1 MQKTATISDC
11 QRYRY
16 RLGRRWD
23 GGKVLVF
30 VMLNPSTADAELDD
44 RTIRRC
50 IGFARSH
57 VFGAI
62 EVVNLYAYRATKPL
76 DLKTAGYPVGP
87 ENDRHIAEVCAGD
100 PVGAV
105 CLAWGDNAAG
115 LARAGEVLALLREN
129 GVQPMA
135 LELSQRGIP
144 RHPLMLRSDSR
155 LAPFAL
161 EPRR

>member
-23 GGKVLVF
+23 AGKVLVF

-57 VFGAI
+57 GFGAI
-62 EVVNLYAYRATKPL
+62 EVVNLYAYRATKPR

-87 ENDRHIAEVCAGD
+87 ENDRHIAEVCTGGL
-100 PVGAV
+100 VGAV

-115 LARAGEVLALLREN
+115 LARTGEVLALLHAID
-129 GVQPMA
+129 VQPMA

-144 RHPLMLRSDSR
+144 RHPLMLHSDSR
-155 LAPFAL
+155 LAPLAL
-161 EPRR
+161 NARR